1 MGPGDERSRLPSPQE
16 VFMSSIKEAL
26 AARVPGLRE
35 EIAGIVKEHGDKVIS
50 EVTVKQAYGGMR
62 GVKGLVCDTSLVDPY
77 KGLIIRG
84 IPIDELADRSAEEIF
99 FLLTVGELPDAK
111 QLAHLKQSLFARSEV
126 PEYVW
131 NVLRDM
137 PHTAHPM
144 DMLVTAIAILED
156 QSVFRR
162 RYDEGMTRSEYW
174 EAALEDSLNLL
185 AKLPGLAAGVYR
197 IRYDKGDLILPD
209 PKLDWS
215 QNFAHM
221 LGNDDDDF
229 ADLVRLY
236 MVLHS
241 DHEGG
246 NVSAFTAHVVASA
259 LSDPYYAVSA
269 GLSGLAGPLH
279 GLANQECLKFVLGVI
294 SRYGGPPTLEQME
307 EYTWETLKSGRVIP
321 GYGHAVLRATDPRFT
336 AFHAFGKKHFP
347 DDPTFR
353 TVDVGFQVIPK
364 VLQEHGKAANPWP
377 NVDAG
382 SGALLYHYG
391 LTEMRYYTVMFSV
404 SRAMG
409 MCSQLITSRAVME
422 PITRPKSVST
432 AWIKEQVGQV
442 AKT

>member
-1 MGPGDERSRLPSPQE
+1 
-16 VFMSSIKEAL
+16 MSTIKQAL
-26 AARVPGLRE
+26 ARRIPALRE
-35 EIAGIVKEHGDKVIS
+35 EIADLVKNHGDTVIS
-50 EVTVKQAYGGMR
+50 EVTLKQAYGGMR

-77 KGLIIRG
+77 KGLMIRG
-84 IPIDELADRSAEEIF
+84 IPIIELADRTAEEVF
-99 FLLTVGELPDAK
+99 FLLMVGELPNEEE
-111 QLAHLKQSLFARSEV
+111 LATLKQNLFARSEI
-126 PEYVW
+126 PDYVW
-131 NVLRDM
+131 DVLRDM

-156 QSVFRR
+156 QSVFRK
-162 RYDEGMTRSEYW
+162 RYDEGMKRDEYW
-174 EAALEDSLNLL
+174 EAALEDSLNLI

-215 QNFAHM
+215 ENYAHM
-221 LGNDDDDF
+221 LGIDDPEF
-229 ADLVRLY
+229 YDLMRLY
-236 MVLHS
+236 MVLHT

-279 GLANQECLKFVLGVI
+279 GLANQECLKFVLGVMD
-294 SRYGGPPTLEQME
+294 RFGGAPTPEQMRD
-307 EYTWETLKSGRVIP
+307 YTWETLNSGRVVP
-321 GYGHAVLRATDPRFT
+321 GYGHAVLRDTDPRFT
-336 AFHAFGKKHFP
+336 AFHAFGMKHFP
-347 DDPTFR
+347 DDPVFK
-353 TVDVGFQVIPK
+353 TVAVGFDVIPK

-382 SGALLYHYG
+382 SGALLYHFG
-391 LTEMRYYTVMFSV
+391 IEEMRYYTVLFSV

-409 MCSQLITSRAVME
+409 ICSQLVISRAMME

-432 AWIKEQVGQV
+432 AWLKEQVGNRSK
-442 AKT
+442 AEGATAD

>member
-1 MGPGDERSRLPSPQE
+1 
-16 VFMSSIKEAL
+16 MSTIKEAL
-26 AARVPGLRE
+26 SKRIPQMRQ
-35 EIAGIVKEHGDKVIS
+35 EISQLVKEHGDLVIS
-50 EVTVKQAYGGMR
+50 EVTLKQAYGGMR

-77 KGLIIRG
+77 KGLMIRG
-84 IPIDELADRSAEEIF
+84 IPIGDLADRTAEEIF
-99 FLLTVGELPDAK
+99 FLLVVGELPDEE
-111 QLAHLKQSLFARSEV
+111 QLATLKQNLFARSEI
-126 PEYVW
+126 PDYVW

-162 RYDEGMTRSEYW
+162 RYDEGMKKEDYW
-174 EAALEDSLNLL
+174 EAALEDSLNLI

-209 PKLDWS
+209 PNLDWS
-215 QNFAHM
+215 ANYAHM
-221 LGNDDDDF
+221 LGIDDEEF
-229 ADLVRLY
+229 FDLMRLY
-236 MVLHS
+236 MVLHT

-279 GLANQECLKFVLGVI
+279 GLANQECLKFVLGVMD
-294 SRYGGPPTLEQME
+294 RFGGAPTPDQMRD
-307 EYTWETLKSGRVIP
+307 YAWEVLNSGRVVP

-347 DDPTFR
+347 DDPVFK
-353 TVDVGFQVIPK
+353 TVDVGFEVIPK
-364 VLQEHGKAANPWP
+364 VLEEHGKAANPWP

-382 SGALLYHYG
+382 SGALLHHYG
-391 LTEMRYYTVMFSV
+391 IKEMRYYTVLFSV

-409 MCSQLITSRAVME
+409 ICSQLIMSRAMLE

-432 AWIKEQVGQV
+432 AWLKAQVEE
-442 AKT
+442 AATTT

>member
-1 MGPGDERSRLPSPQE
+1 
-16 VFMSSIKEAL
+16 MSTIKEAL
-26 AARVPGLRE
+26 AARIPGLRQ
-35 EIAGIVKEHGDKVIS
+35 EIADIVKEHGDTVIS

-84 IPIDELADRSAEEIF
+84 IPLDELADRTAEEIF
-99 FLLTVGELPDAK
+99 FLLVIGRLPDEDE
-111 QLAHLKQSLFARSEV
+111 LAHLKQSLFARSEV

-131 NVLRDM
+131 KVLRDM

-156 QSVFRR
+156 QSVFRK
-162 RYDEGMTRSEYW
+162 RYDEGMVRADYW
-174 EAALEDSLNLL
+174 DATLEDSLNLL
-185 AKLPGLAAGVYR
+185 AKMPALAAGVYR

-221 LGNDDDDF
+221 LDNDDPEF
-229 ADLVRLY
+229 ADLIRLY
-236 MVLHS
+236 MVMHS

-246 NVSAFTAHVVASA
+246 NVSAFTAHVVGSA

-294 SRYGGPPTLEQME
+294 SRYGGPPTAQQME
-307 EYTWETLKSGRVIP
+307 DFTWETLKSGRVVP

-336 AFHAFGKKHFP
+336 AFHAFGKEHFP
-347 DDPTFR
+347 DDPAFK
-353 TVDVGFQVIPK
+353 TVDVAFEVIPK

-409 MCSQLITSRAVME
+409 MCSQLIASRAVME

-432 AWIKEQVGQV
+432 AWIKAQVGET
-442 AKT
+442 ATA

>member
-1 MGPGDERSRLPSPQE
+1 
-16 VFMSSIKEAL
+16 MSTIKQAL
-26 AARVPGLRE
+26 ARRIPERRQEAADL
-35 EIAGIVKEHGDKVIS
+35 VKNFGDRVIS
-50 EVTVKQAYGGMR
+50 QVTVKQAYGGMR

-99 FLLTVGELPDAK
+99 FLLVVGELPDAEE
-111 QLAHLKQSLFARSEV
+111 LRSLKQSLFARSEV

-131 NVLRDM
+131 KVMRDL
-137 PHTAHPM
+137 PETAHPM

-156 QSVFRR
+156 QSVFRK
-162 RYDEGMTRSEYW
+162 RYDEGMKKEEYW

-185 AKLPGLAAGVYR
+185 AKLPSLAAGIYR

-215 QNFAHM
+215 QNYGHM
-221 LGNDDDDF
+221 LGIDAPDF
-229 ADLVRLY
+229 LDLMRLY

-279 GLANQECLKFVLGVI
+279 GLANQECLKFVLGVMD
-294 SRYGGPPTLEQME
+294 RFGGAPTPEEMR
-307 EYTWETLKSGRVIP
+307 EYTWEVLRSGRVIP

-336 AFHAFGKKHFP
+336 AFHAFGKEHFP
-347 DDPTFR
+347 EDPVFK
-353 TVDVGFQVIPK
+353 TVDVGFQVIPE

-391 LTEMRYYTVMFSV
+391 IEEMSYYTVLFSV

-409 MCSQLITSRAVME
+409 ICSQLITSRAMME

-432 AWIKEQVGQV
+432 AWMKAEMGMEEM
-442 AKT
+442 AAT

>member
-1 MGPGDERSRLPSPQE
+1 
-16 VFMSSIKEAL
+16 MSTIKEAL
-26 AARVPGLRE
+26 AERIPSLRQ
-35 EIAGIVKEHGDKVIS
+35 EIVDIVKEHGDTVIS

-77 KGLIIRG
+77 TGLIIRG
-84 IPIDELADRSAEEIF
+84 TPLAELADRTAEEIF
-99 FLLTVGELPDAK
+99 FLLVIGRLPDLDE
-111 QLAHLKQSLFARSEV
+111 LAHLRQSLFARSEV

-162 RYDEGMTRSEYW
+162 RYDEGMVRADYW
-174 EAALEDSLNLL
+174 EATLEDSLNLL
-185 AKLPGLAAGVYR
+185 AKLPALAAGVYR
-197 IRYDKGDLILPD
+197 IRYNKGELILPD

-215 QNFAHM
+215 ENFAHM
-221 LGNDDDDF
+221 LGIDETEF
-229 ADLVRLY
+229 ADLIRLY
-236 MVLHS
+236 MVMHS

-246 NVSAFTAHVVASA
+246 NVSAFTAHVVGSA
-259 LSDPYYAVSA
+259 LSDPYYAVAA

-294 SRYGGPPTLEQME
+294 SRYGGPPTPEQME
-307 EYTWETLKSGRVIP
+307 DFAWETLKSGRVIP

-336 AFHAFGKKHFP
+336 AFHAFGKEHFP
-347 DDPTFR
+347 DDPAFK
-353 TVDVGFQVIPK
+353 TVDVAFKVIPK

-409 MCSQLITSRAVME
+409 MCAQLVNSRAVME

-432 AWIKEQVGQV
+432 AWIKEQVGHT
-442 AKT
+442 AKA